1 LVCNRKTAP
10 KALSLQVVFPGK
22 IFDKVNPKHFVFNS
36 MTQIEPQAHTLSG
49 YFKLSFRN
57 LMEPLLVLFNMAS
70 AQILKDEPYYIAY
83 SIPGGVYGYFK
94 HYVPTDEDLQ
104 RIRTRM
110 NRLIREKV
118 SITQE
123 SLSPEQIIT
132 YFEAN
137 KRSDITHLLGSR
149 GVCPQAMQGL
159 HLAHINGMSEL
170 FINSLREHYDKLED
184 FRLFRFKDGFFLVAD
199 PDFFDRVMPAKLEHS
214 KYFRRFDQTEEAMM
228 QLGISSV
235 AELNDVIA
243 RGELPEFIKI
253 AEVYQARRF
262 SRIADNIISHP
273 LKPRVIFL
281 AGPTSSGKTTSAN
294 RLAIELKVLGKSVLI
309 LSLDNYYL
317 PHDAIPDDPVSGIKN
332 FELITALDLEL
343 FRQNI
348 NDLIAGN
355 SVHLPKYM
363 FDGKGSVP
371 SPEATVIG
379 PETYVIVEGIHGLNP
394 QMWKDVMDIESYRL
408 YVSALSTLNIHDHL
422 PFSTSDHRLIRR
434 LVRDH
439 LFRGYDFNETITRW
453 PDVMQNEYK
462 SIFPFQES
470 AHAIFNSA
478 LIYEIAVF
486 AHYAPAILKPER
498 AANEQIRQEVMRLN
512 RLLSLFKP
520 IDPADIPPTSIL
532 REFIGGSSFKY

>member
-1 LVCNRKTAP
+1 
-10 KALSLQVVFPGK
+10 
-22 IFDKVNPKHFVFNS
+22 
-36 MTQIEPQAHTLSG
+36 MTQAETQVHTLPG

-57 LMEPLLVLFNMAS
+57 LMEPLLVLFNVAVS
-70 AQILKDEPYYIAY
+70 ETLKEEPYYIAY

-94 HYVPTDEDLQ
+94 HYSPSDEDLLQ
-104 RIRTRM
+104 IKARIHC
-110 NRLIREKV
+110 LIREKV
-118 SITQE
+118 IFTQE
-123 SLSPEQIIT
+123 MLPSEKIYH
-132 YFEAN
+132 YFKAN
-137 KRSDITHLLGSR
+137 HRPDITHLLESR
-149 GVCPQAMQGL
+149 GSYPDAMEGL
-159 HLAHINGMSEL
+159 RLAHINGMGEL
-170 FINSLREHYDKLED
+170 YVNQVRENYDKLED

-199 PDFFDRVMPAKLEHS
+199 PDFFDRVMPQKLDHS
-214 KYFRRFDQTEEAMM
+214 KYFRRFDETEEAMM

-235 AELNDVIA
+235 AELNDVIG
-243 RGELPEFIKI
+243 RRELSEFIKI
-253 AEVYQARRF
+253 AEVYQARRI
-262 SRIADNIISHP
+262 SRIADNIVSHP

-317 PHDAIPDDPVSGIKN
+317 PHAAIPDDPVTGIKN
-332 FELITALDLEL
+332 FELITALDTTL

-348 NDLIAGN
+348 NDLIAGEPVN
-355 SVHLPKYM
+355 LPRYL
-363 FDGKGSVP
+363 FDGKGAVAETES
-371 SPEATVIG
+371 TVIG
-379 PETYVIVEGIHGLNP
+379 PDTYVIVEGIHGQNP
-394 QMWKDVMDIESYRL
+394 QLWKDVMDLESYRL

-422 PFSTSDHRLIRR
+422 PFSTSDHRLLRR

-439 LFRGYDFNETITRW
+439 LFRGYDFNETIKRW

-486 AHYAPAILKPER
+486 SHYAPAILKADKAE
-498 AANEQIRQEVMRLN
+498 NDQIREEVLRLN
-512 RLLSLFKP
+512 RLLSLFRP
-520 IDPADIPPTSIL
+520 IDPGDIPPTSIL